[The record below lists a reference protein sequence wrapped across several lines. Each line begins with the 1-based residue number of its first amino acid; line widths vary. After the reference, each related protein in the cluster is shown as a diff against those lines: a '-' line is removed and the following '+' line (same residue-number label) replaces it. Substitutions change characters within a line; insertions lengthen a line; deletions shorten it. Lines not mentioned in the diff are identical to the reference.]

1 MNSLKK
7 LFTSLFGL
15 SKKNKNRGKKRS
27 NKHHTRKNKTH
38 RKGMRGG

>member
-15 SKKNKNRGKKRS
+15 SKKNKNRGKKDLINIIRVKI
-27 NKHHTRKNKTH
+27 KHTGKA
-38 RKGMRGG
+38 